1 MDQPWR
7 RFMLSIHEKAC
18 TQEPSLVRSRH
29 APLRLP
35 YPSKLAIDWDRTGS
49 TRLWTNSPF
58 SR

>member
-1 MDQPWR
+1 MGRRWR
-7 RFMLSIHEKAC
+7 RVMLSILEEAW

-49 TRLWTNSPF
+49 TRL
-58 SR
+58 